1 MWAQQSPPKATLSL
15 GEGLGVRPGE
25 GGRGGVSIVFMV
37 FGNLGVK

>member
-1 MWAQQSPPKATLSL
+1 MKVHVGAAIPSH
-15 GEGLGVRPGE
+15 VGE